1 MSDNYSEDW
10 EDDWGDDAFEAGF
23 TPETKQESIVIP
35 VEQEETEKVSERIEE
50 EIQDDTELDLFS
62 ESSEDD
68 NINISISQPQN
79 VELPRLSRQRLH
91 LGKPKNKIQI
101 VESEDETLELEPKDK
116 PKNSKF
122 SSLKDKLP
130 IRQKVQKDKTTKSEH
145 LPKQKN
151 IKSKGSLIR
160 IREIPIWFII
170 LSQVV
175 LITIGIMM
183 GALIAHKPM
192 IFADN
197 FPNLRPDQTYVITS
211 IEIGDRVKVEFQEY
225 DEGMYGDLIKFEY
238 KHETDQDSYYKLFK
252 YYLREGDIVL
262 HTDKGDL
269 NRLIAGYQSTDS
281 TTYSEDYDDTE

>member
-23 TPETKQESIVIP
+23 TPETKQEDIVIP
-35 VEQEETEKVSERIEE
+35 IKQETEKVSELIEE